1 MKLKSR
7 LKMEK
12 PGMVVSSIF
21 YGIAGGAEF
30 LVLFLS
36 GFRLFPL
43 GILGFLSF
51 AAAYGLIKTKK
62 WSVWLVAILL
72 LLGGTFGATTLR
84 ASVMRN
90 TINPNA
96 GVLSFHLMLIA
107 YLVMTAV
114 ASIYVL
120 AKRKSLE

>member
-12 PGMVVSSIF
+12 PGMVVSSVF
-21 YGIAGGAEF
+21 YGIVGGADF
-30 LVLFLS
+30 LVLFLT
-36 GFRLFPL
+36 GFSLFSL

-62 WSVWLVAILL
+62 WSVWLAAILL

-84 ASVMRN
+84 TFIVRN
-90 TINPNA
+90 TQNA
-96 GVLSFHLMLIA
+96 GVLSFHLMLIV
-107 YLVMTAV
+107 YLLMTAA